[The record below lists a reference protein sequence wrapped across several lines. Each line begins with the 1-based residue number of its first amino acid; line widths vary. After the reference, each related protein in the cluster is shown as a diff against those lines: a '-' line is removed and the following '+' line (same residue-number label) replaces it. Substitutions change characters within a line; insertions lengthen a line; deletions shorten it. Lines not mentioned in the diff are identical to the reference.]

1 MDLSFI
7 ILGGV
12 LQAAGAPING
22 VLKASLV
29 NPWLASAVSFMLVTF
44 LAIAL
49 FWIQPTPLPTLEDLK
64 DMKWWAPLG
73 GIVGAVA
80 VFAGLTLVQKVGVG
94 AINGLTI
101 CANLLATCAW
111 RRAYGG
117 RRGACDEVLRTMQRG
132 SNMHAGGLQG
142 LFRLR
147 GPRRFIRRITSNN

>member
-1 MDLSFI
+1 MSNAWIYPFI

-29 NPWLASAVSFMLVTF
+29 NPWLASAVSFMSVTF

-101 CANLLATCAW
+101 CANLIASIVIDHFGLIGVPDHPLSW
-111 RRAYGG
+111 LRALGAVLMVGG
-117 RRGACDEVLRTMQRG
+117 VALVMK
-132 SNMHAGGLQG
+132 
-142 LFRLR
+142 F
-147 GPRRFIRRITSNN
+147 

>member
-1 MDLSFI
+1 MSNAWIYPFI

-49 FWIQPTPLPTLEDLK
+49 FWIQPTPLPTLTELK

-101 CANLLATCAW
+101 CANLIASIVIDHFGLIGVPDHPLSW
-111 RRAYGG
+111 LRALGAVLMVGG
-117 RRGACDEVLRTMQRG
+117 VALVMK
-132 SNMHAGGLQG
+132 
-142 LFRLR
+142 F
-147 GPRRFIRRITSNN
+147 

>member
-1 MDLSFI
+1 MSNAWIYPFI

-49 FWIQPTPLPTLEDLK
+49 FWIQPTPLPTLGDLK
-64 DMKWWAPLG
+64 EMKWWAPLG

-101 CANLLATCAW
+101 CANLIASIVIDHFGLIGVPDHPLSW
-111 RRAYGG
+111 LRALGAVLMVGG
-117 RRGACDEVLRTMQRG
+117 MALVMK
-132 SNMHAGGLQG
+132 
-142 LFRLR
+142 F
-147 GPRRFIRRITSNN
+147 

>member
-1 MDLSFI
+1 MSNAWIYPFI

-49 FWIQPTPLPTLEDLK
+49 FWIQPTPLPTLTELK

-80 VFAGLTLVQKVGVG
+80 VFAGLTLVRKVGVG

-101 CANLLATCAW
+101 CANLIASIVIDHFGLIGVPDHPLSW
-111 RRAYGG
+111 LRALGAVLMVGG
-117 RRGACDEVLRTMQRG
+117 VALVMK
-132 SNMHAGGLQG
+132 
-142 LFRLR
+142 F
-147 GPRRFIRRITSNN
+147 

>member
-1 MDLSFI
+1 MSNAWIYPSI

-49 FWIQPTPLPTLEDLK
+49 FWIQPTPLPTLTELK

-101 CANLLATCAW
+101 CANLIASIVIDHFGLIGVPDHPLSW
-111 RRAYGG
+111 LRALGAVLMVGG
-117 RRGACDEVLRTMQRG
+117 VALVMK
-132 SNMHAGGLQG
+132 
-142 LFRLR
+142 F
-147 GPRRFIRRITSNN
+147 

>member
-1 MDLSFI
+1 MNHAWMYPFI

-22 VLKASLV
+22 VLKSSLV

-49 FWIQPTPLPTLEDLK
+49 FWIQPTPLPTLSDLK

-101 CANLLATCAW
+101 CANLIASIVIDHFGLIGVPDHPLSW
-111 RRAYGG
+111 LRALGAVLMIGG
-117 RRGACDEVLRTMQRG
+117 VALVMK
-132 SNMHAGGLQG
+132 
-142 LFRLR
+142 F
-147 GPRRFIRRITSNN
+147 

>member
-1 MDLSFI
+1 MSNAWIYPFI

-44 LAIAL
+44 LTIAL
-49 FWIQPTPLPTLEDLK
+49 FWIQPTPLPTLTDLR

-101 CANLLATCAW
+101 CANLIASIVIDHFGLIGVPDHPLSW
-111 RRAYGG
+111 
-117 RRGACDEVLRTMQRG
+117 LRTLGALLMLSG
-132 SNMHAGGLQG
+132 VALVMK
-142 LFRLR
+142 F
-147 GPRRFIRRITSNN
+147 